1 MTHCINGI
9 DSLST
14 FVPFAFNPVTIEIG
28 EQSVNVIR
36 SCRVPIPFA
45 CIISQEGLVLQSVRL
60 L

>member
-14 FVPFAFNPVTIEIG
+14 FVPFTFNPVTIEIG

-45 CIISQEGLVLQSVRL
+45 CIIS
-60 L
+60 